1 MELCLYA
8 HPWDLQALGRHG
20 GLARLRDLGFGEVA
34 LAVSYHA
41 GRWLTPWGQ
50 EGMVRFLED
59 GTVHFRPR
67 LEDYGE
73 LRPLASREVPAA
85 GPSPL
90 EQLAQDAAPLGLRVR
105 AWAVLYHNTRLG
117 ELHLESCVR
126 NAFGD
131 RYTYALCPARPEV
144 QRYGEALVAD
154 VARHGGVQSIEF
166 EALGWQ
172 GHRHNSHH
180 DKSSFPADPYT
191 DFLLSQCFCASCCG
205 GMGEAAAQAKA
216 SVDVAALPAQVRQLL
231 RTVLEQGDAM
241 APAKTTPE
249 ACRERLVAELGHA
262 AVTPALTGHRV
273 MTVVKHWAALAQ
285 RCGERS
291 VLPSTQVAWDA
302 LRQSFAPPA
311 IFPAAPELAITCYGE
326 GPAGI
331 EQALQRLR
339 AQQAPPPQSK
349 RLSIWPRAPQF
360 AGDADLER
368 TAALC
373 REHGVA
379 TIAIY
384 HLGLLPWRTI
394 ERAATIL
401 RR

>member
-8 HPWDLQALGRHG
+8 HPWDLQALPRHG
-20 GLARLRDLGFGEVA
+20 GLTRLRDLGFGEIA

-50 EGMVRFLED
+50 DGMVRFLED

-67 LEDYGE
+67 LETYGE
-73 LRPLASREVPAA
+73 LRPLASREVPD

-90 EQLAQDAAPLGLRVR
+90 EQLASDAAPLGLRVR
-105 AWAVLYHNTRLG
+105 AWAVLYHNSRLG
-117 ELHLESCVR
+117 ELHPESCVQ

-154 VARHGGVQSIEF
+154 LARHEGVQSVEL
-166 EALGWQ
+166 EALGWL

-191 DFLLSQCFCASCCG
+191 DFLLSHCFCSSCEA
-205 GMGEAAAQAKA
+205 GMRAGAAEAKVA
-216 SVDVAALPAQVRQLL
+216 VDVAALHTKVRELL
-231 RTVLEQGDAM
+231 RAALTEGDAM
-241 APAKTTPE
+241 APVDTTPE
-249 ACRERLVAELGHA
+249 AARERIVAELGHA
-262 AVTPALTGHRV
+262 AAFPVMTGHRV
-273 MTVVKHWAALAQ
+273 MTVLKHWVRINEVVAAQGL
-285 RCGERS
+285 
-291 VLPSTQVAWDA
+291 LPSMQVAWDP
-302 LRQSFAPPA
+302 LRQSFTPA
-311 IFPAAPELAITCYGE
+311 GIFPVAPELTITCYGE
-326 GPAGI
+326 GPPGI
-331 EQALQRLR
+331 EQALQRLA
-339 AQQAPPPQSK
+339 AQQAPPPQHV

-360 AGDADLER
+360 AADADLER
-368 TAALC
+368 VAALC
-373 REHGVA
+373 RERKVA
-379 TIAIY
+379 TVAIY

-394 ERAATIL
+394 ERAAAVL